1 MKEYPNEMIETFRYI
16 KAPLLPIHQEDEY
29 HPLSSKEFWELYG
42 LWDDTEYWAD
52 WDLRHSSNNNDN

>member
-29 HPLSSKEFWELYG
+29 HPLSSKEFW
-42 LWDDTEYWAD
+42 AD